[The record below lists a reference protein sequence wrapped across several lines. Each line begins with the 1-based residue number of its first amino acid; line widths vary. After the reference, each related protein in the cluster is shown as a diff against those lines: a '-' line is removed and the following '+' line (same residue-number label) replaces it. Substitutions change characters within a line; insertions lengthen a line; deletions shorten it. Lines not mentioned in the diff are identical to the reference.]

1 MTRAASIYLAM
12 QNLKLV
18 RSFRM
23 PARSWRGASGCE
35 RNVGEL
41 SNFGLFVDQLR
52 LSATKDPPR

>member
-1 MTRAASIYLAM
+1 MTRAPSIYLAM

-23 PARSWRGASGCE
+23 PARCSRGARGCE

-41 SNFGLFVDQLR
+41 ANFGLFVDQLR
-52 LSATKDPPR
+52 LSATKDPR